1 MQLLERITHIMDL
14 LSLSDT
20 AIGVSELSRI
30 SGISKTAVFRI
41 TEELCKES
49 LLIKDQ
55 DNKYHIG
62 SKALFWA
69 GSYHRQSGLKNLAR
83 PPMETIWDEFGETV
97 HLFEY
102 ENYQAHYLDKIESK
116 KSLRMWSK
124 IGFSPALYA
133 TAGGKAILSFLS
145 AAEQNEYLKRVELIK
160 ITDKTVTDPGK
171 LKACFTL
178 YKERGYSEE
187 IGENEDD
194 IRCVAAPILDYDK
207 RPLGAISVSAPVYR
221 FTDQTAE
228 QVGKRLVELT
238 GKLYT

>member
-1 MQLLERITHIMDL
+1 MQILERITQIMDI
-14 LSLSDT
+14 LSLADNPV
-20 AIGVSELSRI
+20 GVSELSRI
-30 SGISKTAVFRI
+30 TGISKTAVYRI
-41 TEELCKES
+41 TEELYKEG
-49 LLIKDQ
+49 LLRKDQ
-55 DNKYHIG
+55 NNKYHIG

-83 PPMETIWDEFGETV
+83 PLMETIWEEFGETV

-102 ENYQAHYLDKIESK
+102 ENFQAHYLDKIESK

-124 IGFSPALYA
+124 IGYSPALYA

-145 AAEQNEYLKRVELIK
+145 AAEQNEYFKRFDLIK
-160 ITDKTVTDPGK
+160 KTEKTVTESEK
-171 LKACFTL
+171 LKAYFSLCR
-178 YKERGYSEE
+178 EHGYSEE

-207 RPLGAISVSAPVYR
+207 RPIGAISVSAPLYR

-228 QVGKRLVELT
+228 KVGVRLVELT
-238 GKLYT
+238 KELFT